1 MSEYQCY
8 EFLALDRPLTA
19 KQRAELR
26 SILSRAEITATR
38 FTNEYRW
45 GDLKGDPLQ
54 MVKEYFDAFLYLA
67 NWGTRQVM
75 FRLPRGVLDPEI
87 ARPYCYTDTAS
98 LIETDGHLIL
108 SLNVDQEEADDYWD
122 EPGGQLAVMV
132 QARSELAAG
141 DLRLLYLAWLLALQ
155 SDFVD
160 DEETEPSVPPGLK
173 NLSAGLRAVV
183 DFFEIDENLIAVAAA
198 SSPAIE
204 EPGGLA
210 EWIASL
216 AAEEKDSLLALVAGG
231 EGAQVQAL
239 LLRRFRAARSGR
251 EVRLSSGNGSV
262 SCVRSTTASRACR
275 NGLIRRACRADELAA
290 GQWRSP
296 RVRSAR
302 VTVTAKGRSAAND
315 PEVAAARVQ
324 RPSRSSKAVSSG
336 WGGSGSTIQYD
347 GTPNLSYAAF
357 FLFRS
362 MRAVLGERISTTSSG
377 GSVNLAPPIWS
388 MRTTT
393 RSGSN
398 SVCGPSSTAGSG
410 TTHRSSGQTL
420 LSTPYSR
427 PATTW

>member
-1 MSEYQCY
+1 MSEYQYY

-26 SILSRAEITATR
+26 SISSRAEITATR
-38 FTNEYRW
+38 FTNEYLW
-45 GDLKGDPLQ
+45 GDLAGDPLQ

-75 FRLPRGVLDPEI
+75 FRLPRGVLDPET
-87 ARPYCYTDTAS
+87 ARPYCFTDTAS

-108 SLNVDQEEADDYWD
+108 SLNVDQEEADDDWD

-160 DEETEPSVPPGLK
+160 DEETEPPVPPGLK

-216 AAEEKDSLLALVAGG
+216 AAEEKDALLARVAGG

-239 LLRRFRAARSGR
+239 LLRRFRAPSG
-251 EVRLSSGNGSV
+251 SSASAVPG
-262 SCVRSTTASRACR
+262 RTAAERWEAVED
-275 NGLIRRACRADELAA
+275 RRAAREKAA
-290 GQWRSP
+290 EQR
-296 RVRSAR
+296 RRKAEAR
-302 VTVTAKGRSAAND
+302 K
-315 PEVAAARVQ
+315 AAA
-324 RPSRSSKAVSSG
+324 AV
-336 WGGSGSTIQYD
+336 
-347 GTPNLSYAAF
+347 
-357 FLFRS
+357 R
-362 MRAVLGERISTTSSG
+362 
-377 GSVNLAPPIWS
+377 
-388 MRTTT
+388 
-393 RSGSN
+393 
-398 SVCGPSSTAGSG
+398 
-410 TTHRSSGQTL
+410 
-420 LSTPYSR
+420 
-427 PATTW
+427 

>member
-1 MSEYQCY
+1 MSEYQYY

-26 SILSRAEITATR
+26 SISSRAEVTATR
-38 FTNEYRW
+38 FTNEYQW
-45 GDLKGDPLQ
+45 GDLTGDPLQ

-75 FRLPRGVLDPEI
+75 FRLPRGALDPET
-87 ARPYCYTDTAS
+87 ARPYCFTDTAS

-108 SLNVDQEEADDYWD
+108 SLNVDQEEADDDWD

-160 DEETEPSVPPGLK
+160 DEETEPPVPPGLK

-216 AAEEKDSLLALVAGG
+216 AAEEKDALLARVAGG
-231 EGAQVQAL
+231 EGAQVEAL
-239 LLRRFRAARSGR
+239 LLRRFRAPSG
-251 EVRLSSGNGSV
+251 SSASAVPG
-262 SCVRSTTASRACR
+262 RTAAE
-275 NGLIRRACRADELAA
+275 LWEAAEDRRAAREKAAEQRRRKAEARKAAAEAAAYAKHLDQLATRTEEAWREAAELIETKKPREYDRAVSLLRDLQALAEREEGSAEFRQRFGEL
-290 GQWRSP
+290 
-296 RVRSAR
+296 RVRHDR
-302 VTVTAKGRSAAND
+302 K
-315 PEVAAARVQ
+315 
-324 RPSRSSKAVSSG
+324 PSLQERFDKAG
-336 WGGSGSTIQYD
+336 
-347 GTPNLSYAAF
+347 L
-357 FLFRS
+357 
-362 MRAVLGERISTTSSG
+362 
-377 GSVNLAPPIWS
+377 
-388 MRTTT
+388 
-393 RSGSN
+393 
-398 SVCGPSSTAGSG
+398 PS
-410 TTHRSSGQTL
+410 
-420 LSTPYSR
+420 
-427 PATTW
+427 